1 MECLILEISIYIFV
15 ATFHNMLREKKGK
28 EKFTLSSKN
37 FTYVKSQ
44 VKVIEVKVL
53 LKNIQLDELEEISI
67 DLNVE

>member
-1 MECLILEISIYIFV
+1 MQLFTICC
-15 ATFHNMLREKKGK
+15 EKKKEKGK

>member
-1 MECLILEISIYIFV
+1 MEISIYIFV